1 MCGVLSRVPAAARCR
16 PGDARPGAAPHHGA
30 LAPLQRG
37 NQQPASDGVSCDIMF
52 IMQEFDMDNYIDG
65 MNDLPGLLCE
75 KFLADSP
82 NCQPGNVVDISH
94 NTVTTALHI
103 NPQVMSR

>member
-37 NQQPASDGVSCDIMF
+37 NQQPASDGVSRDIMF

-94 NTVTTALHI
+94 NIVTTAL
-103 NPQVMSR
+103 

>member
-1 MCGVLSRVPAAARCR
+1 
-16 PGDARPGAAPHHGA
+16 
-30 LAPLQRG
+30 
-37 NQQPASDGVSCDIMF
+37 MF

-94 NTVTTALHI
+94 NIVTTAL
-103 NPQVMSR
+103 